1 MARKNVW
8 IADMVVSD
16 PAAHVGLKS
25 SVISNDVQVCTSSVK
40 IYLQI
45 P

>member
-16 PAAHVGLKS
+16 PAARVGLKS
-25 SVISNDVQVCTSSVK
+25 SVIFK
-40 IYLQI
+40 
-45 P
+45 